1 MNEMI
6 KTIKEIHPTD
16 LCMFKIGNFY
26 HTYNRDSYILS
37 YIFGYKIKEL
47 GANHKECGF
56 PEVALPKVLA
66 KLENKKIN
74 YLVLDR
80 RNNYDVDEKQDYKKQ
95 NNYEKIYVEANKYI
109 NRNRRIQRLT
119 EFLKANISS
128 ENFVKIIG
136 KMEEVMYE
144 RGEV

>member
-6 KTIKEIHPTD
+6 KTIKEIHSKD
-16 LCMFKIGNFY
+16 VCMFKIGTFY

-37 YIFGYKIKEL
+37 YIFDYKIKEL

-56 PEVALPKVLA
+56 PEVALPRVLA
-66 KLENKKIN
+66 RLEKEKIN
-74 YLVLDR
+74 YVVLDR
-80 RNNYDVDEKQDYKKQ
+80 RNNYDVDSKEDYKKQ
-95 NNYEKIYVEANKYI
+95 NNYDKIFEKANKKI
-109 NRNRRIQRLT
+109 NRQKRIDRLT
-119 EFLKANISS
+119 NYLKENMDS
-128 ENFVKIIG
+128 EKFIEIIG